1 MDLRSQ
7 QTNCISFK
15 QSKKP
20 KRLHLLYDGSP
31 MNAAIRT
38 SCPGV
43 AKVEQKRAEVYRE
56 TKEACEEKRCTFGN
70 EDLSGKTNI
79 VIIPQSAKLRI
90 ILPCGR
96 HRSTEAPSPSPPS
109 ARLAVSVCLLPE
121 PRTPP
126 LPSLPPGLYLNQP
139 LIRTPTRRW
148 RRRRRCG
155 PGSPRARRLHPRVPA
170 RPDRVCPRRNLRS
183 DLKRDPRSGLVSCS
197 FRPSH
202 CRVHVPNFP

>member
-1 MDLRSQ
+1 M
-7 QTNCISFK
+7 
-15 QSKKP
+15 
-20 KRLHLLYDGSP
+20 LYDGSP

-126 LPSLPPGLYLNQP
+126 PPLPPAGALSQP
-139 LIRTPTRRW
+139 TPDKDPDTQMAKEATLRPRWPACPPPSPKGPRTPR
-148 RRRRRCG
+148 
-155 PGSPRARRLHPRVPA
+155 PRVPA
-170 RPDRVCPRRNLRS
+170 S
-183 DLKRDPRSGLVSCS
+183 
-197 FRPSH
+197 
-202 CRVHVPNFP
+202 